1 MTLEPEPPLPD
12 CRPMKI
18 GLTAATRL
26 QRPLV
31 AIAPLLLALA
41 ACGGG
46 DGTADGGDGGDDGP
60 NRAVAAEGRDIAAR
74 SGCAGCHGANGEGG
88 VGPTWIGLA
97 GSQVALVDGTTVVA
111 DQAYLT
117 ASIKTPDAQKV
128 TGYAVAMPVN
138 QLSDADI
145 AKVVAYIESL
155 ASGEA
160 PPPATGATAPTVPV
174 ATPAPGATAPTVPV
188 ATPAAVTT
196 AAPGG

>member
-1 MTLEPEPPLPD
+1 
-12 CRPMKI
+12 MKI
-18 GLTAATRL
+18 GRTSATRF

-31 AIAPLLLALA
+31 AIAPLLLTLA

-46 DGTADGGDGGDDGP
+46 RGTAEGGDDDDGGP
-60 NRAVAAEGRDIAAR
+60 NRAAAAEGRDIAAR

-97 GSQVALVDGTTVVA
+97 GSQVPLVDGTTVLA

-145 AKVVAYIESL
+145 AKIVVYIESL
-155 ASGEA
+155 AAGEA
-160 PPPATGATAPTVPV
+160 PPPPTGATAPTIPV
-174 ATPAPGATAPTVPV
+174 ATPAPGATAPPVPV
-188 ATPAAVTT
+188 ATPAPVTT